1 MINAVIGNIVN
12 IDNDKVIIRC
22 GYVEY
27 SLFVSSQTISTLSNL
42 QNKHDVRM
50 VTVLQHR
57 EDSMTLFGFIDE
69 KEREVFLQLQT
80 VPGIAAKGALKIL
93 SGISLNNL
101 ILNLDEGN
109 IKALSKIPGI
119 GAKTAQRLV
128 LTLRGKLVLEDE
140 TSDSVVAKNN
150 IASPYNDLT
159 NALYDMG
166 YDRTSCERII
176 KKIVN
181 EFKEDLLKLNITERE
196 QFIFKQALKALN

>member
-1 MINAVIGNIVN
+1 MINAVIGNIVSLN
-12 IDNDKVIIRC
+12 DDKVIIRC

-27 SLFVSSQTISTLSNL
+27 SLFVSSQTLASLSNL
-42 QNKHDVRM
+42 TNKHDVRI

-69 KEREVFLQLQT
+69 KERDVFLQLQT

-93 SGISLNNL
+93 SGISLSNL
-101 ILNLDEGN
+101 IINLDEGN

-140 TSDSVVAKNN
+140 SSDEIIAKSKVN
-150 IASPYNDLT
+150 SPYHDLV
-159 NALYDMG
+159 NALFDMG
-166 YDRTSCERII
+166 YDRASCERVV
-176 KKIVN
+176 KKIVT
-181 EFKEDLLKLNITERE
+181 EFSEELLKLSLKDRE
-196 QFIFKQALKALN
+196 QFIFKHALKALN